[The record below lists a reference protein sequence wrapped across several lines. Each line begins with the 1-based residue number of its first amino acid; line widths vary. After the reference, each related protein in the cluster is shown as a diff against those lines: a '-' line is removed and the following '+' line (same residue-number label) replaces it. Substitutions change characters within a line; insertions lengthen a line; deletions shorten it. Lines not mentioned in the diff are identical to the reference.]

1 MASRHLQ
8 QVTFFLAIAAFA
20 AGQKASIMPADLQ
33 VGFSSDKVQ
42 VSFTDEAINGFQDG
56 TVFTEREVAKE
67 PTFALG
73 DSNGISPETLYT
85 IIMVDTTCED
95 ARTLHFAQANFKNN
109 FDVTNIASETE
120 AALPYIAPGSLGE
133 TGDGRQYSFMMYEH
147 RGRKEITEL
156 QLPAEGEAFDV
167 KVFQAENGLPDA
179 MAGVAMVV
187 DLGGEVNC
195 GASPVALNATAEA
208 GAVNSTLAANS
219 TEVANSTV
227 VPSVIESV
235 AEAETAKAS
244 VADLADILLS
254 SGGLRAISLLSQTR
268 VPIEKKDT
276 GHDHDHD
283 HDHDHKSAATGNLH
297 LQNWTMASLIAII
310 GLLMW

>member
-56 TVFTEREVAKE
+56 TVFTEQEVAKE

-187 DLGGEVNC
+187 DLEGEVNC

-283 HDHDHKSAATGNLH
+283 HDHDHKTRQS
-297 LQNWTMASLIAII
+297 M
-310 GLLMW
+310 